1 MSKASRAAAPEPPHD
16 PSWTDTRW
24 RQRIRRRLLG
34 WFDTHA
40 RDLPW
45 RRTRDAYAI
54 WVSEVMLQQTQVAT
68 VVPYFEAFIRDFP
81 DVRALASAD
90 ISDVLRR
97 WEGLGYYRRAKQMHA
112 AAERMVQQHGGTLP
126 DSYSELVALPGIGRY
141 TAGAILSISADRR
154 LPVVE
159 ANTVRLYS
167 RLVALRRPPAE
178 AASNRLLWQVA
189 QSLLPRER
197 CGRFN
202 QAAMEL
208 GALLCTPRQPDC
220 AACPLQSLCPTY
232 RDRLQGEIPG
242 PVRTVRYEDRAHVAI
257 VARHGER
264 FFLRCCPPGGHWA
277 GLWDFPRYDVT
288 GQTGESG
295 NPTEIAAEVERR
307 FADEFGF
314 AVRVGEKMHTVR
326 HGVTRF
332 RITLD
337 AFAAEVDA
345 RGADSTQSGWYRPQE
360 MHHLPLNTTGRKL
373 AEMLA

>member
-1 MSKASRAAAPEPPHD
+1 MPQPPHEE
-16 PSWTDTRW
+16 SWIDGRW
-24 RQRIRRRLLG
+24 RQRLRRRLLL
-34 WFDTHA
+34 WFDAHA

-45 RRTRDAYAI
+45 RRTRDPYAI
-54 WVSEVMLQQTQVAT
+54 WVSEIMLQQTQVAT
-68 VVPYFEAFIRDFP
+68 VVPYYEAFMRRFP

-90 ISDVLRR
+90 LGDVLRR

-112 AAERMVQQHGGTLP
+112 AAERMVQQHHGQLP
-126 DSYSELVALPGIGRY
+126 DSFAELVALPGIGRY
-141 TAGAILSISADRR
+141 TAGAILSISADQR

-189 QSLLPRER
+189 QALLPRER

-208 GALLCTPRQPDC
+208 GALLCTPRRPDC
-220 AACPLQSLCPTY
+220 AACPLQKLCPTC
-232 RDRLQGEIPG
+232 REGLQGEIPG
-242 PVRTVRYEDRAHVAI
+242 RVRTMQYEERAHVAI
-257 VARHGER
+257 VARHGDR
-264 FFLRCCPPGGHWA
+264 FFLRRCPPGGHWA
-277 GLWDFPRYDVT
+277 GLWDFPRYDLT
-288 GQTGESG
+288 GHSNGGED
-295 NPTEIAAEVERR
+295 PLAVAAEVERR

-314 AVRVGEKMHTVR
+314 AVRIGEKIRTVR

-337 AFAAEVDA
+337 AFAAEADS
-345 RGADSTQSGWYRPQE
+345 RGAANDAQRGWYRSQE
-360 MHHLPLNTTGRKL
+360 IHDLPLNTTGRKL
-373 AEMLA
+373 AKMLA